1 MNYQKRKSTLGIGF
15 AWSLTSCTIAFWPEP
30 PQRFFS
36 DHARTCR
43 IGSNVRQCSLSAVE
57 LHWCLPGIAGMYGPI
72 TECCVRAFQAIISR
86 TKASHRKIAVLTTC
100 SYSQPAAS
108 NWRGSFSTLVI
119 GKISYE
125 FGFVSPNSRCCSF
138 NLETL
143 T

>member
-1 MNYQKRKSTLGIGF
+1 MF
-15 AWSLTSCTIAFWPEP
+15 AWSLSTLVLIMHEHVVSIQHEAMQPSGHGIDWYLTGTRWYIWP
-30 PQRFFS
+30 
-36 DHARTCR
+36 DNGTLHA
-43 IGSNVRQCSLSAVE
+43 N
-57 LHWCLPGIAGMYGPI
+57 
-72 TECCVRAFQAIISR
+72 FQVIISR